1 MDSLTRHL
9 DYLEGEWRAAQ
20 AAPLSARKAVLV
32 AMLID
37 AYVDRMFA
45 ALPEAGDILEY
56 RAKVAATSPAL
67 RLVMA
72 LCSRRHG
79 VDLVTEAV
87 QVPIADY
94 GKLSEADFM
103 VSLYNDHSV
112 QRVRIVGADGER
124 RDMHE
129 VLREAMEAL
138 GLADRR

>member
-1 MDSLTRHL
+1 M
-9 DYLEGEWRAAQ
+9 
-20 AAPLSARKAVLV
+20 LV

-37 AYVDRMFA
+37 AFVDRMFA
-45 ALPEAGDILEY
+45 ALPPDAGDILEY
-56 RAKVAATSPAL
+56 RAEVAASSPAL
-67 RLVMA
+67 GLLLA
-72 LCSRRHG
+72 LCSRRDG

-112 QRVRIVGADGER
+112 QRVQIVGADGER

-129 VLREAMEAL
+129 VLREAMGAL
-138 GLADRR
+138 ALADQR